1 MLWRYKNHYMKRK
14 SFLTTVFALVP
25 FSIFA
30 LSFKNRNRTKQGFK
44 VNSDEA
50 RFGVH
55 FKMKGVTLNLL
66 DIKISSK
73 DTDGDIAVFEQNG
86 FTHKGGPPLHLH
98 LYQDEY
104 FYIINGEYL
113 FQVGDE
119 KFQMKSGD
127 TIFLP
132 RSIPHAFVQLSD
144 TGKVLVSYLP
154 AGKMEDFFK
163 TTDSWSSSPTKEEI
177 EKAFEVHEMKI
188 VGPPLQV

>member
-1 MLWRYKNHYMKRK
+1 MKRK
-14 SFLTTVFALVP
+14 SFLTTLIAFVP
-25 FSIFA
+25 FSISA
-30 LSFKNRNRTKQGFK
+30 LSFQNSNRTNKGFK
-44 VNSDEA
+44 VSSDEA
-50 RFGVH
+50 RFSAH

-66 DIKISSK
+66 DVKISSK
-73 DTDGDIAVFEQNG
+73 DTGGDIAVFEQNG
-86 FTHKGGPPLHLH
+86 FTPKGGPPLHLH
-98 LYQDEY
+98 PYQDEY

-119 KFQMKSGD
+119 KFHMKTGD

-132 RSIPHAFVQLSD
+132 RNIPHAFVQLTE

-163 TTDSWSSSPTKEEI
+163 ATDSWSSTPTKEEI
-177 EKAFEVHEMKI
+177 EEVFEVHDMKI

>member
-1 MLWRYKNHYMKRK
+1 MKRK
-14 SFLTTVFALVP
+14 SFLTAGIALLP
-25 FSIFA
+25 FSVFA

-50 RFGVH
+50 RFGEH

-86 FTHKGGPPLHLH
+86 FTPKGGPPLHLH

-119 KFQMKSGD
+119 KYIMKAGD

-132 RSIPHAFVQLSD
+132 RNIPHAFVQLTD
-144 TGKVLVSYLP
+144 TGKVLVSYIP
-154 AGKMEDFFK
+154 AGKIEDFFR
-163 TTDSWSSSPTKEEI
+163 TTDSWTSSPTNEEI
-177 EKAFEVHEMKI
+177 EKAFEANGMKI